1 MQKIFVC
8 KYTKSRVE
16 KAVVSFF
23 LHFTAKKSAQVI
35 FYTFFFLH
43 LQCKVCNSRKRG
55 KKHKQLSPTTRIMIE
70 KIIERANDL
79 PPISLEEMSGIKL
92 MNRTDT
98 KYVATI
104 NQLLAF
110 LKAVQG
116 EYYIQEINGIRLAS
130 YHTTYFDTDNNEM
143 YVMHHNGKL
152 VREKI
157 RVRTYE
163 DTEITF
169 LEVKNKNNHK
179 RTNKKRIEV
188 RGVNSLIEEQER
200 VIPFLGKHAWYK
212 LDEIRPTIEN
222 WFNRITLVNSAKTER
237 LTIDFNLRF
246 HNFLTDERRKLEHI
260 TVIELKRDG
269 NVHSPSLEIFRKLR
283 IKRSGFSKYC
293 MGCAL
298 TNKGLKRNNFKERL
312 NLIDKLE
319 KIQKNNIL

>member
-1 MQKIFVC
+1 M
-8 KYTKSRVE
+8 TP
-16 KAVVSFF
+16 
-23 LHFTAKKSAQVI
+23 
-35 FYTFFFLH
+35 
-43 LQCKVCNSRKRG
+43 
-55 KKHKQLSPTTRIMIE
+55 PTTDKMIDR
-70 KIIERANDL
+70 IIERANKL

-110 LKAVQG
+110 LQAVEG
-116 EYYIQEINGIRLAS
+116 KYYIQEINGVRLAS

-163 DTEITF
+163 DSQITF

-179 RTNKKRIEV
+179 RTNKKRIAV
-188 RGVNSLIEEQER
+188 RAVDSLVEEQDN

-212 LDEIRPTIEN
+212 LDEIKPVIEN
-222 WFNRITLVNSAKTER
+222 RFNRITLVNFGKTER

-246 HNFLTDERRKLEHI
+246 HNFLSGDKKELQHI
-260 TVIELKRDG
+260 TIIELKRDG
-269 NVHSPSLEIFRKLR
+269 NVFSPSLDIFRKLR

-298 TNKGLKRNNFKERL
+298 TNKNLKRNNFKERL
-312 NLIDKLE
+312 NLIKKLE
-319 KIQKNNIL
+319 NIQKNNTI

>member
-1 MQKIFVC
+1 
-8 KYTKSRVE
+8 
-16 KAVVSFF
+16 
-23 LHFTAKKSAQVI
+23 
-35 FYTFFFLH
+35 
-43 LQCKVCNSRKRG
+43 
-55 KKHKQLSPTTRIMIE
+55 MIDR
-70 KIIERANDL
+70 IIERANKL

-110 LKAVQG
+110 LQAVEG
-116 EYYIQEINGIRLAS
+116 KYYIQEINGVRLAS

-163 DTEITF
+163 DSQITF

-179 RTNKKRIEV
+179 RTNKKRIAV
-188 RGVNSLIEEQER
+188 RAVDSLVEEQEN

-212 LDEIRPTIEN
+212 LDEIKPVIEN
-222 WFNRITLVNSAKTER
+222 RFNRITLVNFGKTER

-246 HNFLTDERRKLEHI
+246 HNFLSGDKKELQHI
-260 TVIELKRDG
+260 TIIELKRDG
-269 NVHSPSLEIFRKLR
+269 NVFSPSLDIFRKLR

-298 TNKGLKRNNFKERL
+298 TNKNLKRNNFKERL
-312 NLIDKLE
+312 NLIKKLE
-319 KIQKNNIL
+319 NIQKNNTI

>member
-1 MQKIFVC
+1 MN
-8 KYTKSRVE
+8 E
-16 KAVVSFF
+16 
-23 LHFTAKKSAQVI
+23 
-35 FYTFFFLH
+35 
-43 LQCKVCNSRKRG
+43 
-55 KKHKQLSPTTRIMIE
+55 RIKE
-70 KIIERANDL
+70 EAYKL
-79 PPISLEEMSGIKL
+79 PPITLEEMSGIKL

-110 LKAVQG
+110 LKAVEG
-116 EYYIQEINGIRLAS
+116 KYYIQEIDGIRLAS
-130 YHTTYFDTDNNEM
+130 YHTTYFDTEDNEM

-163 DTEITF
+163 DSQITF

-188 RGVNSLIEEQER
+188 QAVDSLPAEQER
-200 VIPFLGKHAWYK
+200 VTPFLGKHAWYT
-212 LDEIRPTIEN
+212 LDEIRPVIEN
-222 WFNRITLVNSAKTER
+222 RFNRITLVNFGKTER

-246 HNFLTDERRKLEHI
+246 HNLLTDEHRKLEHVTI
-260 TVIELKRDG
+260 IELKRDG
-269 NVHSPSLEIFRKLR
+269 NVPSPCLDIFRQLR

-312 NLIDKLE
+312 NLISKLGN
-319 KIQKNNIL
+319 IQKNSTK